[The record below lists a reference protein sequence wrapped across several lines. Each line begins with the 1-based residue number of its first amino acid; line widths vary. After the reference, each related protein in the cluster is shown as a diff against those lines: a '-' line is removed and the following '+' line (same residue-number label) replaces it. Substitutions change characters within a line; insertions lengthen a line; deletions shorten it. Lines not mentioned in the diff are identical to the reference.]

1 MKISLNDIFLSLNIL
16 NVSLTFEIP
25 RSLLE
30 GSFQTFSQCTG
41 TLATMELCH
50 RPGRI
55 LTTPIP
61 GLACMETRLLY
72 CNVGIFG
79 GQFCTLNC
87 SGILET
93 SNNVQEK
100 NDIIANISSRIPSM
114 CVKLGP
120 SLARQAAL
128 FLLGERHIG
137 SWWVVAID

>member
-1 MKISLNDIFLSLNIL
+1 MKISPNDTAIFLSLNIL
-16 NVSLTFEIP
+16 NISLTFEIP

-79 GQFCTLNC
+79 GQFCSVNC
-87 SGILET
+87 SGIF
-93 SNNVQEK
+93 QGK
-100 NDIIANISSRIPSM
+100 NDIIANISSRIPLT

-120 SLARQAAL
+120 SLARQAAF
-128 FLLGERHIG
+128 FL
-137 SWWVVAID
+137 